1 MPTVRLAAHVRPGA
15 ARPGVGGSHGGAVV
29 VRVAAR
35 AEGGRANTAVVAEVA
50 RALHVPRSAVRIASG
65 ATSRRKVVEVV
76 AADEDGAAAVA
87 AGWARLAAAAD

>member
-15 ARPGVGGSHGGAVV
+15 ARPGVGGSHNGAVV

-65 ATSRRKVVEVV
+65 ATSRRKVV
-76 AADEDGAAAVA
+76 
-87 AGWARLAAAAD
+87 